1 MNKKVEFLVVWAGQ
15 AVSLLGS
22 QMSGFALG
30 VWLYQR
36 TGLASNFAFV
46 ALCTVLP
53 QMLLSPLVGN
63 WIDRFNRR
71 KLMALADSGSAVCT
85 LAMVLLFFSG
95 RIETWHIFLVTILSA
110 SFGTLQSPAYS
121 ALVAGSTEKQ
131 HLGRANGLLQF
142 GQALCQILAPAL
154 AGLLMIS
161 IGVAGVLFIDLAT
174 FLLGIGTLLL
184 SRLPA
189 DPPRGAGETKKYS
202 INFISEWVEGMRSLR
217 TTPGLIGLLRFQI
230 VFTFL
235 WSIFAVMVTPM
246 LMGFARADGL
256 GLTLTIAGGGM
267 LTGSLVMTFWGGPQK
282 RLNGLL
288 FFEFISAL
296 AFVLMGLRPNL
307 VLVAISAFFAHF
319 TLAFVNSLNETL
331 WQEKAPP
338 ETLGRALALRQMF
351 MRASTLIAYLLAGNL
366 LDRFIEPLLLP
377 GGALV
382 SNIGLIF
389 GTGPGRGIAL
399 VCSLIG
405 IVKIFTALL
414 LAIPNWTCKGD
425 AHRRDNQ
432 NTKT

>member
-1 MNKKVEFLVVWAGQ
+1 MNKKVEFLIVWAGQ

-22 QMSGFALG
+22 QMSSFALG
-30 VWLYQR
+30 IWLYQR

-71 KLMALADSGSAVCT
+71 KLMALADSGSALCT
-85 LAMVLLFFSG
+85 LAMVLLFFTG

-110 SFGTLQSPAYS
+110 SFGTLQAPAYS

-142 GQALCQILAPAL
+142 GQALCQILAPAI
-154 AGLLMIS
+154 AGVLVIS
-161 IGVAGVLFIDLAT
+161 VGVAGVLFIDLAT
-174 FLLGIGTLLL
+174 FVVGVVTLLL

-189 DPPRGAGETKKYS
+189 DPPLSAQDTQTHKVK
-202 INFISEWVEGMRSLR
+202 FAAEWMEGLRSLR
-217 TTPGLIGLLRFQI
+217 TTPGLSGLLRFQT

-235 WSIFAVMVTPM
+235 WSLFAVMVTPM
-246 LMGFARADGL
+246 LLGFAKPDGL
-256 GLTLTIAGGGM
+256 GLILSIAGGGL
-267 LTGSLVMTFWGGPQK
+267 LTGSLVMTAWGGPQR

-288 FFEFISAL
+288 IFEFLSAL
-296 AFVLMGLRPNL
+296 AFVAMGLRPSL
-307 VLVAISAFFAHF
+307 VLVAIGAFCAHF
-319 TLAFVNSLNETL
+319 TLAFVSSLNETL
-331 WQEKAPP
+331 WQEKTPP
-338 ETLGRALALRQMF
+338 ETLGRALALRQML
-351 MRASTLIAYLLAGNL
+351 MRASTLVAYLLAGGL

-377 GGALV
+377 GGALTA
-382 SNIGLIF
+382 SAGLVF

-405 IVKIFTALL
+405 VVKIITALI
-414 LAIPNWTCKGD
+414 LALPDRK
-425 AHRRDNQ
+425 A
-432 NTKT
+432 KTETSPAL